1 MSFIDQKAAVRML
14 VRKKALQ
21 IDQRIKKIVVIADD
35 DVAKKTEVKRKL
47 KRIDLMQSGIAFDD
61 VSRNHRFMFQNV
73 LHGRANAIVV
83 ADKIRVLIVR
93 QIFFLVKRDLV
104 FGSQRN

>member
-35 DVAKKTEVKRKL
+35 DVAKRLRSSEN
-47 KRIDLMQSGIAFDD
+47 S
-61 VSRNHRFMFQNV
+61 N
-73 LHGRANAIVV
+73 
-83 ADKIRVLIVR
+83 
-93 QIFFLVKRDLV
+93 
-104 FGSQRN
+104 GST

>member
-1 MSFIDQKAAVRML
+1 ML

-93 QIFFLVKRDLV
+93 QIFFLVKRNLV